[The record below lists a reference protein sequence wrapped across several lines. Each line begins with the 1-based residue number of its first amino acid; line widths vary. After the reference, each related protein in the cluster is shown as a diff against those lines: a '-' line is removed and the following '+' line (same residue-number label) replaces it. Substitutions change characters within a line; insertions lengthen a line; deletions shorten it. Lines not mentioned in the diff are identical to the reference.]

1 MLDKRK
7 KGSRI
12 RPRAFILGFI
22 FAAAICAFTP
32 FNNIYRNAT
41 PLGGGYFPLAP
52 FYLFFWLTIIT
63 GLSKKLFK
71 IEALF
76 TGAELILTWGF
87 MLLVSGIAYTG
98 FARTFFINLTAPF
111 YFANIE
117 NRWEDILHPLLPDNL
132 FPQSSD
138 AIEMLYNGIEGGQDL
153 GWFDLALKI
162 PWSAWA
168 VPFLSWGIFIITC
181 YILILSLIYMISK
194 QAMENERMNFPLLI
208 VPRMIQKALD
218 DNKLGSFFSNKFLII
233 GLTIPFCLHLLNGLN
248 FYFPSFPHINTL
260 VLAGSYFPKQGLL
273 AGFIK
278 LKLYFYP
285 AFIGFAFLASKQ
297 VSFSFWFFFIAG
309 TFFTGILSMAG
320 LSFPAS
326 ELGTTFGPTL
336 SKPEETQMIG
346 AFIVFALF
354 LVWLARSHFKDMLIH
369 TFQRNNQNTD
379 ANTNSNSDLNKD
391 SNQTGNPNFTDD
403 KMTLFGICF
412 GFSGLI
418 IWLVFHG
425 VGIVQ
430 SILLITFFILFTMV
444 AVRVVCQGGIT
455 YFTLTVAP
463 LDAINTIFG
472 LKIFSSIALI
482 ISSIS
487 QKILFVDLRES
498 VAPSILHTLKISR
511 RVKGQGVVAG
521 AILFSMIFCLFVSAV
536 AMILL
541 CYKYGIRELQLD
553 WATRTTLSVY
563 NNIFPLI
570 ENQITQGDSIKYFAV
585 AGAVIMGILVFGYR
599 RFYWW
604 PLHPI
609 GYLMLYSSAMK
620 ILWLSF
626 FIGWVFNA
634 LCMRYGGITLFK
646 QMRYF
651 FVGLIMGDFLM
662 GGTWAIIAFF
672 TEYGYQV
679 LPT

>member
-1 MLDKRK
+1 MLDRRK
-7 KGSRI
+7 EGSII
-12 RPRAFILGFI
+12 RPRAFTLGIIL
-22 FAAAICAFTP
+22 AVLICAFTP
-32 FNNIYRNAT
+32 FNNVYRNAT

-52 FYLFFWLTIIT
+52 FYLLFWLTIIT
-63 GLSKKLFK
+63 ALCKKYLK
-71 IEALF
+71 IDALF
-76 TGAELILTWGF
+76 TGAELILTWGL

-111 YFANIE
+111 YFASVE
-117 NRWEDILHPLLPDNL
+117 NRWQEVLQPLLPDNL
-132 FPQSSD
+132 FPQNNT
-138 AIEMLYNGIEGGQDL
+138 AIEMLYNGLENGQEM
-153 GWFDLALKI
+153 GWFELAAHI
-162 PWSAWA
+162 PWSAWII
-168 VPFLSWGIFIITC
+168 PFFSWGVFIIIC
-181 YILILSLIYMISK
+181 YILILSLIYMISR

-208 VPRMIQKALD
+208 VPKMIQKALD
-218 DNKLGSFFSNKFLII
+218 EGRLSSFLTNKFLII
-233 GLTIPFCLHLLNGLN
+233 GLSIPFCLHLLNGLN
-248 FYFPSFPHINTL
+248 FYYPSFPHINTL

-309 TFFTGILSMAG
+309 AFFTGVLSMAG

-346 AFIVFALF
+346 AFIVFSLF
-354 LVWLARSHFKDMLIH
+354 LVWLARFHFKEMVVH
-369 TFQRNNQNTD
+369 TFQPMHPGSNQNHLGD
-379 ANTNSNSDLNKD
+379 KI
-391 SNQTGNPNFTDD
+391 NFYG
-403 KMTLFGICF
+403 LSF
-412 GFSGLI
+412 GFIGLV
-418 IWLVFHG
+418 IWLFFHG
-425 VGIVQ
+425 VGIIQ
-430 SILLITFFILFTMV
+430 SILLISFFILFTMV
-444 AVRVVCQGGIT
+444 AVRVICQGGVT

-463 LDAINTIFG
+463 LDAVNTIFG

-511 RVKGQGVVAG
+511 RARGQGMIAG
-521 AILFSMIFCLFVSAV
+521 IILFSMVICLFVSAV

-570 ENQITQGDSIKYFAV
+570 ENQITQGDSIKYFALT
-585 AGAVIMGILVFGYR
+585 GAMIMGILVFCYH

-609 GYLMLYSSAMK
+609 GYLMIYSSAMK
-620 ILWLSF
+620 ILWVSF
-626 FIGWVFNA
+626 FIGWLFNT
-634 LCMRYGGITLFK
+634 LCMRYGGVTLFK

-662 GGTWAIIAFF
+662 GGTWAIIGLF

>member
-1 MLDKRK
+1 MSTK
-7 KGSRI
+7 KGEKLLEKREKGTAI
-12 RPRAFILGFI
+12 RLRAFILSFI
-22 FAAAICAFTP
+22 LSILICAFTP
-32 FNNIYRNAT
+32 FNNVYRNAT

-52 FYLFFWLTIIT
+52 FYLLFWLTIIT
-63 GLSKKLFK
+63 ALSRKIFK
-71 IEALF
+71 INALL
-76 TGAELILTWGF
+76 TGTELIFTWGL

-111 YFANIE
+111 YFASVE
-117 NRWEDILHPLLPDNL
+117 NQWQTIIQPLLPGDL
-132 FPQSSD
+132 FPRNSA
-138 AIEMLYNGIEGGQDL
+138 AIGMLYNGIKGGQDM
-153 GWFDLALKI
+153 GWIELVSKI
-162 PWSAWA
+162 PWASWA
-168 VPFLSWGIFIITC
+168 VPFFSWGIFMLIC
-181 YILILSLIYMISK
+181 YFMILCLVHMVSR

-208 VPRMIQKALD
+208 VPRMMQKALD
-218 DNKLGSFFSNKFLII
+218 EKKLSEFFGNKFLLI
-233 GLTIPFCLHLLNGLN
+233 GISIPVFLHLLNGLN

-260 VLAGSYFPKQGLL
+260 ILAGPYFPRQGILT
-273 AGFIK
+273 GFIK

-309 TFFTGILSMAG
+309 AFFTGVLSVMG

-346 AFIVFALF
+346 AFIVFAIF
-354 LVWLARSHFKDMLIH
+354 LIWLARFHFREMMVH
-369 TFQRNNQNTD
+369 AF
-379 ANTNSNSDLNKD
+379 
-391 SNQTGNPNFTDD
+391 QTGNKNLDPNYLGD
-403 KMTLFGICF
+403 KITFWGTGF
-412 GFSGLI
+412 GFTALT
-418 IWLVFHG
+418 IWFLFHG
-425 VGIVQ
+425 VALAQ
-430 SILLITFFILFTMV
+430 SILLIVFFILFTMV
-444 AVRVVCQGGIT
+444 AVRVVCQGGVT

-472 LKIFSSIALI
+472 LNIFSNIALVMG
-482 ISSIS
+482 SIS

-498 VAPSILHTLKISR
+498 VAPSILHTLRITR
-511 RVKGQGVVAG
+511 RIKGQG
-521 AILFSMIFCLFVSAV
+521 AIIFTIFLAMITCLFVSAF

-553 WATRTTLSVY
+553 WATRTTISVY
-563 NNIFPLI
+563 NNILPLI
-570 ENQITQGDSIKYFAV
+570 QNNISQGDSIRLFAI
-585 AGAVIMGILVFGYR
+585 AGAIVMGILVICYH

-609 GYLMLYSSAMK
+609 GYLMLYSSAMR

-626 FIGWVFNA
+626 FIGWAFNA
-634 LCMRYGGITLFK
+634 LCMRYGGIILFRK
-646 QMRYF
+646 MRYF
-651 FVGLIMGDFLM
+651 FAGLIMGDFLM
-662 GGTWAIIAFF
+662 GGTWAIIGLF